1 MPQQNKKISKFIA
14 AINSDAENQRKN
26 IEHEIE
32 NFNNSELEKAKHEVL
47 EEVHLYMRR
56 ESVRIK
62 NNISSE
68 YAERETELKKEL
80 IGERNAIARSVFDDA
95 TKELIRFTDSPAYS
109 EWFESHLVN
118 ALKCFDTDDVVLH
131 VSEKQMQ
138 LPETIVKNSDKI
150 YNITEF
156 KPDSNIKIGGFTLVS
171 LSKSLIVDDTLD
183 SHLQSQYDW
192 FLSNSGLTIE

>member
-80 IGERNAIARSVFDDA
+80 IGERNAIASVFDDA
-95 TKELIRFTDSPAYS
+95 TKELIRLQILPHIQNGL
-109 EWFESHLVN
+109 SH
-118 ALKCFDTDDVVLH
+118 
-131 VSEKQMQ
+131 
-138 LPETIVKNSDKI
+138 
-150 YNITEF
+150 
-156 KPDSNIKIGGFTLVS
+156 TL
-171 LSKSLIVDDTLD
+171 
-183 SHLQSQYDW
+183 
-192 FLSNSGLTIE
+192 